1 MCSHVCFNAGLC
13 RVFTHPP
20 IKKKQKGKK
29 TARAYLLMYRQT
41 WREQILLHAP
51 LIPRGDQR
59 ILNEERSETV
69 IGRLNP
75 DCHSTGQLD
84 GCAGLCQICTVLLH
98 FSQITPLSSV
108 IIDTHTHSALL
119 HCVMD

>member
-1 MCSHVCFNAGLC
+1 
-13 RVFTHPP
+13 
-20 IKKKQKGKK
+20 
-29 TARAYLLMYRQT
+29 MYRQT

-75 DCHSTGQLD
+75 DCHSAGQLD

-108 IIDTHTHSALL
+108 IIDTRGHKHAHTLIVRYSIA
-119 HCVMD
+119 